1 MSGFRKGRRC
11 TFSPSAILH
20 GTVNACIPIQY
31 EDGKK
36 WVLRLTVDGKG
47 CDRDEKVKREI
58 ATMSFIRHYTTIPVP
73 KVHHWG
79 LARQNPLGLGPYII
93 TDFIEGIPLATLWNY
108 DLDFS
113 KDHDSD
119 IAEGHLREV
128 YKQLSSFALDLA
140 ERDFPTVSSVVHDY
154 HSRHYRMVQALTRK
168 QHVIETTS
176 DVKTYRNSSFPLHDE
191 Y

>member
-1 MSGFRKGRRC
+1 MDPEDIVDIGNRQASLCWMRWLLCQRANLETFMSGFRKGRRC

-79 LARQNPLGLGPYII
+79 LARQNPL
-93 TDFIEGIPLATLWNY
+93 
-108 DLDFS
+108 
-113 KDHDSD
+113 
-119 IAEGHLREV
+119 
-128 YKQLSSFALDLA
+128 
-140 ERDFPTVSSVVHDY
+140 
-154 HSRHYRMVQALTRK
+154 
-168 QHVIETTS
+168 
-176 DVKTYRNSSFPLHDE
+176 
-191 Y
+191 